1 MTSTP
6 LADDIAFVRQ
16 IAEEGQATPSLSGRF
31 ALMWGILTGLALTI
45 QWLTLRGQFFFSVEY
60 IGAVWMAVGVVGGIS
75 SGFLGW
81 SLRNKPGQSSAGNQA
96 EQAAWPISG
105 LGLFVY
111 AISIAVAVVVREQ
124 PVILFDTIMPLAFL
138 VYAINQAMAARLF
151 RRKQLNVLS
160 WLSIGFSVIT
170 AALVGTVDVYLV
182 AAIGVV
188 VIQVLPGIAALRN
201 EPSTIV

>member
-1 MTSTP
+1 MTQTP

-16 IAEEGQATPSLSGRF
+16 IAEEGQAAPSLSGRF
-31 ALMWGILTGLALTI
+31 ALMWGTLVGLALFV
-45 QWLTLRGQFFFSVEY
+45 QWLTLRGQFFFPVDY
-60 IGAVWMAVGVVGGIS
+60 IGAVWLAVGLVGGVS
-75 SGFLGW
+75 SGILGW

-111 AISIAVAVVVREQ
+111 AVAIAVAVVVRGQ

-138 VYAINQAMAARLF
+138 AYAINLAMAARLF
-151 RRKQLNVLS
+151 RHKPLNVLS

-170 AALVGTVDVYLV
+170 AVLVGTADVYLV

-188 VIQVLPGIAALRN
+188 VLQVLPGIAALRN
-201 EPSTIV
+201 EPDTIV

>member
-1 MTSTP
+1 MTSAP

-31 ALMWGILTGLALTI
+31 ALMWGVLTGLALTI
-45 QWLTLRGQFFFSVEY
+45 QWLTLRGQFFFSIEH
-60 IGAVWMAVGVVGGIS
+60 IGAVWFAVGIVGGIA

-111 AISIAVAVVVREQ
+111 AIAIAVAVVGRGQ
-124 PVILFDTIMPLAFL
+124 PVILFDTIMPIAFL
-138 VYAINQAMAARLF
+138 TFAINQAMAARLF
-151 RRKQLNVLS
+151 RRKLLNVLS
-160 WLSIGFSVIT
+160 WLSIGFSIIT
-170 AALVGTVDVYLV
+170 ASLVGTVDVYLV

-188 VIQVLPGIAALRN
+188 VIQVLPGIAALRS
-201 EPSTIV
+201 EPSTTV

>member
-1 MTSTP
+1 MTTTP

-31 ALMWGILTGLALTI
+31 ALMWGILVGLALTV
-45 QWLTLRGQFFFSVEY
+45 QWLMLRGQFFLSIDY
-60 IGAVWMAVGVVGGIS
+60 IGAVWLAVGIVGGVS

-111 AISIAVAVVVREQ
+111 AIAIAVAVVGRGQ
-124 PVILFDTIMPLAFL
+124 PVILFDTIMPIAFL
-138 VYAINQAMAARLF
+138 TFAINQAMAARLF
-151 RRKQLNVLS
+151 RRKLLNVLS
-160 WLSIGFSVIT
+160 WLSIGFSIIT
-170 AALVGTVDVYLV
+170 ASLVGTVDVYLV

-188 VIQVLPGIAALRN
+188 VIQVLLSLIH
-201 EPSTIV
+201 I